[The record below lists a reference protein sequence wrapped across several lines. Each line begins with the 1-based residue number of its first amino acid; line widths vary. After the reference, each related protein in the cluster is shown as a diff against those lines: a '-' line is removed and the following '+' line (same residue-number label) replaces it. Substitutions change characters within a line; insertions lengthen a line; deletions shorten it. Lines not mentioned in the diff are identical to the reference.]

1 MYIVYVL
8 QRCVFHCQANIFTNE
23 VAADSVETDK
33 DDNEDGEDNKLPLIA
48 TPSKHLVQCNQ
59 EFSVWI

>member
-23 VAADSVETDK
+23 VAADGVETDE
-33 DDNEDGEDNKLPLIA
+33 DDNEDGEYKNIPLLAI
-48 TPSKHLVQCNQ
+48 PSKNVVQYND
-59 EFSVWI
+59 EFSVWR